1 MFWEKSYQDLDLEIN
16 ETKKISEIS
25 DASFVYLNETLD
37 KLHKSDWELED
48 YESNIISK
56 QLEYHKELQDLSDV
70 YDEKIDE
77 LTSRNKNKLL
87 SLFVQLEN
95 SEIPDTKLLEID
107 WILENKKFEQT
118 KNYISDNMDIQWWI
132 RWMLDW
138 ITSLSEDNKLFLD
151 TLTLFL
157 LNNSVDISVTQD
169 NLLDISQEEFSKI
182 LDRFVKVHFENK
194 LLPKQAAFNLS
205 EWKYVYNFEEKI
217 KYYELLLDKTKLE
230 QSIIASISWKTN
242 NEDIN
247 IISENL
253 SININWFTQ
262 LNLINYYI
270 SQNILTQDDI
280 FIFHENNDISTGLL
294 LKYLEQDKNF
304 NLLEYLENYPLPEKI
319 RDLGLEYAR
328 NTLKLEENVI
338 SDSEILANI
347 HTFIITF
354 LHIES
359 SGRNIANV
367 AWASSAKWY
376 YQFLTDNWKNDE
388 KWNRLGSSFQTAVK
402 RTKRNLDTREFNNL
416 FWNIDLNKPTN
427 VDPRNLSS
435 ESQTLLFLNDIIENW
450 KKINGNWVDEFMKLI
465 LKEWNTWALWKIYKV
480 LHHTNPDKATKEV
493 FTKVKNNYFYWEW
506 KLLAK
511 NHY

>member
-1 MFWEKSYQDLDLEIN
+1 MFWEKSFEELHTQIQENKD
-16 ETKKISEIS
+16 TSEIS
-25 DASFVYLNETLD
+25 DASFMYLNQTLD
-37 KLHKSDWELED
+37 TLHKSDWELED

-56 QLEYHKELQDLSDV
+56 QLEYHRELQDLSDV

-77 LTSRNKNKLL
+77 LSSKNKNKLL

-95 SEIPDTKLLEID
+95 SEIPDTKLKEID

-118 KNYISDNMDIQWWI
+118 KDSISGNIDIQWWL

-138 ITSLSEDNKLFLD
+138 IISLNEDNKLFLD
-151 TLTLFL
+151 SLSLFL
-157 LNNSVDISVTQD
+157 LNNSIDIPLTQD
-169 NLLDISQEEFSKI
+169 DLLDISQEEFSHI
-182 LDRFVKVHFENK
+182 LNRFVKVNLENK
-194 LLPKQAAFNLS
+194 LLPKQALFNLS
-205 EWKYVYNFEEKI
+205 EWEYVYNFEEKI
-217 KYYELLLDKTKLE
+217 KYYELLFDETKLE
-230 QSIIASISWKTN
+230 QSIIASISWKAS
-242 NEDIN
+242 NEEIN

-253 SININWFTQ
+253 SININWLTQ
-262 LNLINYYI
+262 LNLINYYV
-270 SQNILTQDDI
+270 SQNILTHEDI
-280 FIFHENNDISTGLL
+280 FIFHENNDISTWLL

-319 RDLGLEYAR
+319 KNLGLKYAR
-328 NTLKLEENVI
+328 NTLKLSQDEI
-338 SDSEILANI
+338 SDSEILANM

-376 YQFLTDNWKNDE
+376 YQFLTANWKNDE

-402 RTKRNLDTREFNNL
+402 RTKRNLDSNEFSHL
-416 FWNIDLNKPTN
+416 FWDINVYKPTN
-427 VDPRNLSS
+427 IDPRDLSA
-435 ESQTLLFLNDIIENW
+435 EAQTILFFNDIIENW
-450 KKINGNWVDEFMKLI
+450 KKINNNSVDEFMKLI
-465 LKEWNTWALWKIYKV
+465 LMESNTWALWKIYKV

>member
-1 MFWEKSYQDLDLEIN
+1 MFWEKSFEELNTQIQENKD
-16 ETKKISEIS
+16 TSEIS
-25 DASFVYLNETLD
+25 DASFVYLNQTLD
-37 KLHKSDWELED
+37 TLHKSDWELED

-56 QLEYHKELQDLSDV
+56 QLEYHRELQDLSDV

-77 LTSRNKNKLL
+77 LSSKNKNKLL

-95 SEIPDTKLLEID
+95 SEIPDTKLEEID

-118 KNYISDNMDIQWWI
+118 KDSISGNIDIQWWL

-138 ITSLSEDNKLFLD
+138 IISLNEDNKLFLD
-151 TLTLFL
+151 SLSLFL
-157 LNNSVDISVTQD
+157 LNNSIDIPLTQD
-169 NLLDISQEEFSKI
+169 DLLDISQEEFSHI
-182 LDRFVKVHFENK
+182 LNRFVKVNLENK
-194 LLPKQAAFNLS
+194 LLPKQALFNLS
-205 EWKYVYNFEEKI
+205 EWEYVYNFEEKI
-217 KYYELLLDKTKLE
+217 KYYELLFDETKLE
-230 QSIIASISWKTN
+230 QSIIASISWKAN
-242 NEDIN
+242 NEEIN

-253 SININWFTQ
+253 SININWLTQ

-270 SQNILTQDDI
+270 SQNFLTHDDI

-319 RDLGLEYAR
+319 KDLGLKYAR
-328 NTLKLEENVI
+328 NTLKLSQDEI
-338 SDSEILANI
+338 SDSEILANM

-367 AWASSAKWY
+367 AWVSSAKWY
-376 YQFLTDNWKNDE
+376 YQFLTANWKNDE

-402 RTKRNLDTREFNNL
+402 RTKRNLDSNEFSHL
-416 FWNIDLNKPTN
+416 FWDINVHKPTN
-427 VDPRNLSS
+427 IDPRDLSA
-435 ESQTLLFLNDIIENW
+435 EAQTILFFNDIIENW
-450 KKINGNWVDEFMKLI
+450 KKINNNSVDEFMKLI
-465 LKEWNTWALWKIYKV
+465 LMESNTWALWKIYKV